1 MGIHRVKDDELDA
14 VLVEFLDYF
23 TDRKGFSGPSLSRDG
38 HDLVADFEGEFEVIR
53 DDDTGV
59 FGFFGGCAEGDAPVL
74 LGALVVLAGCGRG
87 HGRRAVERGRL
98 AHERRWRDVSF
109 HQWAFFRWATARD
122 WTVTQSN
129 TLSFAYI

>member
-1 MGIHRVKDDELDA
+1 MGIHRVKDDELDV

-59 FGFFGGCAEGDAPVL
+59 LGFFGGCAEVDAPVL

-87 HGRRAVERGRL
+87 DGRRGVDRGRL
-98 AHERRWRDVSF
+98 GRDGRWGGGS
-109 HQWAFFRWATARD
+109 
-122 WTVTQSN
+122 
-129 TLSFAYI
+129 LSQCAVVWL